1 MNQYATYQFYT
12 ETFFGGLIGAD
23 DFDGYIVKAS
33 AFLDGITFG
42 RLTVENITDDVRAA
56 ACAVAEEMFR
66 VRTLYDS
73 TGGGSVAS
81 EKTGD
86 QSVSYHSGSVVSPA
100 SSAAKR
106 SYSAAAEMYIKDKRL
121 LERWCGA

>member
-12 ETFFGGLIGAD
+12 GTFRGNLIGAD
-23 DFDGYIVKAS
+23 EFDGYIVKAS

-42 RLTVENITDDVRAA
+42 RITEVTEDISAA
-56 ACAVAEEMFR
+56 ACAVAEQMYL
-66 VRTLYDS
+66 VQTLYDS
-73 TGGGSVAS
+73 TGGGSVTS

-86 QSVSYHSGSVVSPA
+86 ESKSYDTSHVIEPDSREA
-100 SSAAKR
+100 YKKYRAI
-106 SYSAAAEMYIKDKRL
+106 AEMYIKDKRL

>member
-1 MNQYATYQFYT
+1 MKHSLSVILKVLLGVILTPIVLVVLLAIA
-12 ETFFGGLIGAD
+12 L
-23 DFDGYIVKAS
+23 YIP
-33 AFLDGITFG
+33 
-42 RLTVENITDDVRAA
+42 
-56 ACAVAEEMFR
+56 AVQNWA
-66 VRTLYDS
+66 VDY
-73 TGGGSVAS
+73 GSKVAS

-121 LERWCGA
+121 LERGCWT

>member
-1 MNQYATYQFYT
+1 MNRYATYQFYT

-23 DFDGYIVKAS
+23 EFDGYVVKAS
-33 AFLDGITFG
+33 AFLDRITFG
-42 RLTVENITDDVRAA
+42 RLTVENVTDDVRAA
-56 ACAVAEEMFR
+56 ACAVAEQMCR
-66 VRTLYDS
+66 VQTLYDS